1 MEEAC
6 AERLASGFRGFVAIG
21 AAHQCGTGEVW
32 CLETGT
38 DMMDERVTNGGNPI
52 AGLFLDGK
60 SYEHR

>member
-38 DMMDERVTNGGNPI
+38 DMMDELEGDKWG
-52 AGLFLDGK
+52 
-60 SYEHR
+60 